1 LSSANV
7 DHGFHL
13 GEFRMPMFKCQ
24 PYDTDITVP
33 FFIRGPG
40 IQPGRVIT
48 DKIGLN
54 IDVAPTI
61 AALVYTAPPAEALI
75 DGRSLTPL
83 IFTEDAQEQ
92 AQHPAA
98 QNNAAASTADEWRTD
113 FLFEFWAGGAP
124 GGKVAREYLCDH
136 VMMSPNNTYAGMLPA
151 CSLDS
156 LVVCVF

>member
-1 LSSANV
+1 
-7 DHGFHL
+7 
-13 GEFRMPMFKCQ
+13 
-24 PYDTDITVP
+24 
-33 FFIRGPG
+33 
-40 IQPGRVIT
+40 
-48 DKIGLN
+48 
-54 IDVAPTI
+54 
-61 AALVYTAPPAEALI
+61 
-75 DGRSLTPL
+75 L

-156 LVVCVF
+156 LVVCVLIPWYCWFVLCRGSHNRRYEACGLR

>member
-1 LSSANV
+1 MVRSQPEMSANCIERSDSLYRNRLRSLLGV
-7 DHGFHL
+7 DDMVNRVADLLESTGELDNTYLIYTSDHGFHL

-40 IQPGRVIT
+40 IRPGHVIT

-61 AALVYTAPPAEALI
+61 AALVGTAPPAAALV

-83 IFTEDAQEQ
+83 LFAQ
-92 AQHPAA
+92 AQ
-98 QNNAAASTADEWRTD
+98 DER
-113 FLFEFWAGGAP
+113 
-124 GGKVAREYLCDH
+124 
-136 VMMSPNNTYAGMLPA
+136 
-151 CSLDS
+151 
-156 LVVCVF
+156 LVSGIY